1 MSIADRVAVFT
12 GGYFDSDTL
21 TFTDVYTAG
30 WFNEDAPPTPVA
42 DPEEEEIIVFKPNKK
57 NNGKVDG
64 HAVTATAVS
73 SRYSFA
79 NRRAASPDRLVIL
92 VQNTHAT
99 AKVRVDLGDDAVVA
113 NGDSIY
119 LGPGKEKVLIPG
131 LSDTDIAF
139 VSDVNAEVIYTLG
152 SQVAG

>member
-1 MSIADRVAVFT
+1 MQVADRVAVFT

-30 WFNEDAPPTPVA
+30 WFNEDAPPPPVA

-57 NNGKVDG
+57 NDGKVDG
-64 HAVTATAVS
+64 YAVTATATS
-73 SRYSFA
+73 ARESFA
-79 NRRAASPDRLVIL
+79 NRRAASPDRMVIL

-99 AKVRVDLGDDAVVA
+99 AKVRVDLGGDAVTA
-113 NGDSIY
+113 DGDSIY
-119 LGPGKEKVLIPG
+119 VGPGKSIVLIPG
-131 LSDTDIAF
+131 RHDTDIAF

-152 SQVAG
+152 SEVAG